1 MLLEVLNAERRL
13 LKIKPPLY
21 NGVTLGYL
29 ESSNLFGLELSSLT
43 CACEHFV
50 GEGNYV

>member
-1 MLLEVLNAERRL
+1 MILGVLNVLREL

-21 NGVTLGYL
+21 HGVILGYL
-29 ESSNLFGLELSSLT
+29 EPSNLFGLELSSLT